1 MTNEQ
6 ARHLYHNAGGQA
18 RHTDGEWVEIERDI
32 RAIVDA
38 PTIEEAVEHVERCM
52 DWREG
57 LSAMKI
63 ASTIRAEHQRIS
75 SGLEHSTDKPIPKS
89 SILATVPEFEQPP
102 IVELESEVGAT
113 YVRFSNNPVIRTV
126 SIGKKQAAVT
136 IDFDSSGS
144 VVRIGLM

>member
-1 MTNEQ
+1 VTNEQ
-6 ARHLYHNAGGQA
+6 ARHLYHHAGGQA
-18 RHTDGEWVEIERDI
+18 QHTDGEWVEIERDI
-32 RAIVDA
+32 RAIVAA
-38 PTIEEAVEHVERCM
+38 PTITDARKHVEWCM
-52 DWREG
+52 DCKDCTAKQFA
-57 LSAMKI
+57 SA
-63 ASTIRAEHQRIS
+63 IRAEHRRIS
-75 SGLEHSTDKPIPKS
+75 SGLEHSTDKPIPQS
-89 SILATVPEFEQPP
+89 SILATVPESKQPP